1 MRRGLTRRGV
11 LKAGGAGALA
21 MGMGACASEDFEN
34 DNARAT
40 DAPNT
45 LLLITDSTRLDYIG
59 IYNPDEPRNET
70 PNIDALA
77 RESLRFDRAVP
88 DCMPTGP
95 ARRTILSGVASF
107 PNRDWVPTPGLPVNP
122 GWSAIPEDRPLFTEL
137 MGEAGIKTAYCT
149 DNPFLVGPRYADFR
163 RTLSFA
169 RADYSQAFYREFNKP
184 WKRQATRS
192 EIERFLLPALNDTVE
207 VPRLQSYV
215 GYNNLYRNGERMYS
229 AARVMRS
236 GMRVLDEVAREG
248 GPFFLG
254 CDAFDPHEPFDPY
267 KSYLVRFGDEP
278 RGIER
283 EGVIPISPF
292 ETPSNRV
299 ETIDMDEETLERVRE
314 LYAAE
319 ITFVD
324 RWIGRV
330 LNKLDDLGL
339 ADETAVI
346 YHSDHGLTLGEH
358 GIIGKAASRAHWH
371 IYKVPFMI
379 RDPERRRAG
388 ETSSYFASTQDVAR
402 TLLSYMGVRPTG
414 EMDGED
420 LTVMFDGDDPTAR
433 RYFTSMYEDYF
444 IAGDERYVML
454 SDSAGLRRELYDTVE
469 DPEELN
475 DIAADNGQIVDRLWD
490 ALVTA
495 GGGTLPQF
503 GTDST
508 LGG

>member
-1 MRRGLTRRGV
+1 V
-11 LKAGGAGALA
+11 FKAGGAGALA
-21 MGMGACASEDFEN
+21 LGMGGCASEDFER
-34 DNARAT
+34 DSARAK

-45 LLLITDSTRLDYIG
+45 LLLITDSTRRDYIG
-59 IYNPDEPRNET
+59 VYNPDESRNKT

-88 DCMPTGP
+88 ESMPTGP
-95 ARRTILSGVASF
+95 CRRTVLSGVRGF
-107 PNRDWVPTPGLPVNP
+107 PNRDWAPTPGLPVNP
-122 GWSAIPEDRPLFTEL
+122 GWSAVPEDRPIFTEL
-137 MGEAGIKTAYCT
+137 MGEAGIETAYCT

-163 RTLSFA
+163 RTLDFA
-169 RADYSQAFYREFNKP
+169 RPNYSQAFYREFNKP

-192 EIERFLLPALNDTVE
+192 EIEQFLLPALNNTVE

-236 GMRVLDEVAREG
+236 GMRVLDEVARKG
-248 GPFFLG
+248 VPFFLG
-254 CDAFDPHEPFDPY
+254 CDAFDPHEPLDPY
-267 KSYLVRFGDEP
+267 KAYRVRFGSEP
-278 RGIER
+278 KGVERDGIT
-283 EGVIPISPF
+283 PIAPF
-292 ETPSNRV
+292 ETPSNKV
-299 ETIDMDEETLERVRE
+299 ETIGMDEQTLELVRE

-319 ITFVD
+319 LTFVD
-324 RWIGRV
+324 NWIGRV

-371 IYKVPFMI
+371 IYQVPFMI

-388 ETSSYFASTQDVAR
+388 ETSDYFASTHDVAR

-420 LTVMFDGDDPTAR
+420 LTVMFDAGQPAAR
-433 RYFTSMYEDYF
+433 EHFIAMYEDYF
-444 IAGDERYVML
+444 IAGDGRFVLL
-454 SDSAGLRRELYDTVE
+454 SDAAGLERRLYDTRV
-469 DPEELN
+469 DPGELN
-475 DIAADNGQIVDRLWD
+475 DIAADNPQQVDRLWA
-490 ALVTA
+490 ALETA

-503 GTDST
+503 GTDSV